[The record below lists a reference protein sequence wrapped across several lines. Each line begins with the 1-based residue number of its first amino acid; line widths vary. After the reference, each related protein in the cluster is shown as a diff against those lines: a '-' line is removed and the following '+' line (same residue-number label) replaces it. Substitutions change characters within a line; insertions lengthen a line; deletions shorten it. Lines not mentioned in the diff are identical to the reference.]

1 MKRSD
6 SDVKE
11 KKKKAE
17 VSVTSKKDKN
27 KSKEEKNKPDKSGAS
42 SKKGK
47 SSIKSNKQESYLSS
61 SSESEMEIEPNKKG
75 VSKASKGSTK
85 RDNSSL
91 SEDKGIRTNSDMK
104 FKKIK
109 SSKELEQVKKK
120 KQKDLPTA
128 KVVSPLTPIS
138 KIFLVT
144 SLFVSIFNSVESV
157 NKTKTKIPSVS
168 MTIPNMCLLLV
179 LSLKK
184 KGLKRKPNPL
194 NSCLALQVTV
204 TVMKKN
210 LNSLQLAKQ
219 NPYQSKVV
227 VILT

>member
-11 KKKKAE
+11 KKKAE

-42 SKKGK
+42 PKKGK
-47 SSIKSNKQESYLSS
+47 SSIKFNKQEPHLSS
-61 SSESEMEIEPNKKG
+61 SSDSEMEIEPNKKG
-75 VSKASKGSTK
+75 VSKASK
-85 RDNSSL
+85 DNTRKNNRSL
-91 SEDKGIRTNSDMK
+91 SEEEGIRTNSDMK
-104 FKKIK
+104 SKKTK
-109 SSKELEQVKKK
+109 SSIEPQQIKRK

-138 KIFLVT
+138 KIFFITSSFVT
-144 SLFVSIFNSVESV
+144 IFNSVESV

-168 MTIPNMCLLLV
+168 MTRLDMCFLLV
-179 LSLKK
+179 ISLKK
-184 KGLKRKPNPL
+184 KGLKRKSNPL
-194 NSCLALQVTV
+194 NNCLALQVTV